1 MLWGE
6 HSFWKSE
13 YAILPSVYISIILLI
28 FMILV
33 RNIEIFLRAVRF
45 IFFNSSSFGWG
56 GWGDGGMGGWGDGG
70 WGDGGMAGWEV
81 HSSSDTDSHR
91 WLLLIWRQ
99 MIVYAPGGFYEIVK
113 DIRIG

>member
-28 FMILV
+28 FMILI
-33 RNIEIFLRAVRF
+33 RNIVIFLRAVRF
-45 IFFNSSSFGWG
+45 IFSIQVRLVG
-56 GWGDGGMGGWGDGG
+56 GG
-70 WGDGGMAGWEV
+70 GDGGMAGWEV

>member
-1 MLWGE
+1 
-6 HSFWKSE
+6 
-13 YAILPSVYISIILLI
+13 
-28 FMILV
+28 MILV

-56 GWGDGGMGGWGDGG
+56 GWGDGGMGGDGGWGDGGMGGWGMGG

-91 WLLLIWRQ
+91 
-99 MIVYAPGGFYEIVK
+99 
-113 DIRIG
+113 

>member
-13 YAILPSVYISIILLI
+13 YAILLSVYISIILLI
-28 FMILV
+28 FMILI

-56 GWGDGGMGGWGDGG
+56 GG
-70 WGDGGMAGWEV
+70 WGDGGMEGWEV

>member
-1 MLWGE
+1 
-6 HSFWKSE
+6 
-13 YAILPSVYISIILLI
+13 
-28 FMILV
+28 MILV

-56 GWGDGGMGGWGDGG
+56 GWGDGGMGGGMGDGGMGGWGGWGGWGMGG

-91 WLLLIWRQ
+91 
-99 MIVYAPGGFYEIVK
+99 
-113 DIRIG
+113 

>member
-1 MLWGE
+1 
-6 HSFWKSE
+6 
-13 YAILPSVYISIILLI
+13 
-28 FMILV
+28 MILI

-56 GWGDGGMGGWGDGG
+56 GDGGMGG

-91 WLLLIWRQ
+91 
-99 MIVYAPGGFYEIVK
+99 
-113 DIRIG
+113 

>member
-6 HSFWKSE
+6 HSYWKSE

-33 RNIEIFLRAVRF
+33 WNIEFFLIAVRF

-56 GWGDGGMGGWGDGG
+56 GWGDGGDGG
-70 WGDGGMAGWEV
+70 WGDGGMGGWG
-81 HSSSDTDSHR
+81 D
-91 WLLLIWRQ
+91 
-99 MIVYAPGGFYEIVK
+99 GGM
-113 DIRIG
+113 GGAQ